1 MEQSLG
7 RCIVSIL
14 VLLHCGNM
22 KGTLQPLAILL
33 PCLCSTIILPLATIS
48 PPGEAP
54 VCDGGQ
60 LELICT
66 TTGSHLE
73 RRFNVI
79 CENTTT
85 AFEISHVIQTARP
98 TSATMSQQVVNSTVF
113 NFSRISAEG
122 ASPLVSRLLISPVSN
137 GLNGTVI
144 NCEDLDT
151 SELSSLLS
159 SSERQIHYRV

>member
-1 MEQSLG
+1 M
-7 RCIVSIL
+7 SIL

-33 PCLCSTIILPLATIS
+33 SCLCSTVVLPLATIS

-54 VCDGGQ
+54 VCIGGQ
-60 LELICT
+60 LELTCT

-73 RRFNVI
+73 WRFNVI
-79 CENTTT
+79 RENTTT
-85 AFEISHVIQTARP
+85 AFEISRVIQTARP

-122 ASPLVSRLLISPVSN
+122 ASPVVSRLLISPVSN

-144 NCEDLDT
+144 YCEDLDT
-151 SELSSLLS
+151 SNLS
-159 SSERQIHYRV
+159 SSTVIVRETDSLQGMKCCLHQ